1 MYYEEDY
8 HKVVRENEQVL
19 GENATQ
25 RETIM
30 ALRATIERLRGHIQ
44 HTPGCIWTST
54 RWQTNN
60 YRCDCGYDE
69 LMAELEESK

>member
-30 ALRATIERLRGHIQ
+30 ALRATIERLREYAV
-44 HTPGCIWTST
+44 HTPGC
-54 RWQTNN
+54 RWQWSLDHV
-60 YRCDCGYDE
+60 CDCGYDE
-69 LMAELEESK
+69 LMADLGESNDGN